1 MYDIKFNYQK
11 MDNAYVLGLMYTT
24 IDKKMIRDIMKFY
37 NLTGP
42 RNTMIHNIQK
52 WMHTSKNNDIY
63 FWDFVRGCFEIV
75 GNITYDN
82 ELICYFEFSDMD
94 LLIFIAN
101 QSTIPYNIEGSRLIY
116 RSVNVIDFLGNVYS
130 GDHENEFVYKNNKSI
145 FKNLLIVS
153 DTTPKCRVVKLDP
166 RAVVPYKTR
175 VSDVGLDL
183 VIIKKIK
190 QYTSMTVLYDTGIA
204 IHIPHGY
211 YAEIVPRSSLS
222 KTGYMLANNVGIIDN
237 SYRGNLY
244 VPLIKVDQQMPD
256 IDLPFRCCQLIIRK
270 QIWVDIEQVDELE
283 ITDRGSGGF
292 GSTNLLK

>member
-1 MYDIKFNYQK
+1 MY
-11 MDNAYVLGLMYTT
+11 AT
-24 IDKKMIRDIMKFY
+24 IDTKVIQDIMNFY
-37 NLTGP
+37 DLMVS
-42 RNTMIHNIQK
+42 RDTMIHNVQK
-52 WMHTSKNNDIY
+52 WIYASNNIDTY

-75 GNITYDN
+75 GSITYKH
-82 ELICYFEFSDMD
+82 ELLCYFESSDME
-94 LLIFIAN
+94 LLRFIAN
-101 QSTIPYNIEGSRLIY
+101 QSTIPYNIEGNKLIY
-116 RSVNVIDFLGNVYS
+116 RSVNVIDFLGNIYS
-130 GDHENEFVYKNNKSI
+130 KSNENEFIYKNNKST

-153 DTTPKCRVVKLDP
+153 DATPKCRVVKLDP
-166 RAVVPYKTR
+166 QAVVPYKTR

-190 QYTSMTVLYDTGIA
+190 HYTPMTALYDTGIA
-204 IHIPHGY
+204 IHISHGY

-237 SYRGNLY
+237 SYRGNIY
-244 VPLIKVDQQMPD
+244 IPLIKVDQQMPD
-256 IDLPFRCCQLIIRK
+256 IELPFRCCQLIIRK